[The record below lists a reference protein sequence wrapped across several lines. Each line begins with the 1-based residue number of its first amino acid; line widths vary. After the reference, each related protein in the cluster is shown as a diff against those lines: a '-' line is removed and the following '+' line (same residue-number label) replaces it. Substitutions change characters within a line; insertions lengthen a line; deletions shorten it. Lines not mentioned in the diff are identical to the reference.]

1 LARVTTRIPLFPLGT
16 VLYPGLM
23 LPLHIFEDRYRQLI
37 RELVD
42 APEGAPKQFGVV
54 AIRVG
59 REVGSDGIQALHEI
73 GCVAQL
79 RQVEAYE
86 DGRFDVVTAGTT
98 RFQLRGVDDSRPYLQ
113 GDVDL
118 LEETTGGS
126 TADVLIPGV
135 TRLLGS
141 YQQVLLSAQGRSG
154 ELPELPSDPI
164 VLSFLVAAALVLDLP
179 DKQRLLAAPDAATRL
194 GLELMVL
201 RREVAVIR
209 RLPSMPAVELT
220 RAGYSRN

>member
-1 LARVTTRIPLFPLGT
+1 VTTRIPLFPLGT
-16 VLYPGLM
+16 VLYPGLI
-23 LPLHIFEDRYRQLI
+23 LPLHVFEDRYRELI

-42 APEGAPKQFGVV
+42 APEGSPRQFGVV

-59 REVGSDGIQALHEI
+59 REVGSDGVQALHEI
-73 GCVAQL
+73 GCMAQL
-79 RQVEAYE
+79 RQVEAYD
-86 DGRFDVVTAGTT
+86 DGRFDIVTTGTT
-98 RFQLRGVDDSRPYLQ
+98 RFQVRGVETSRAYLQ
-113 GDVDL
+113 GDVDF
-118 LEETTGGS
+118 LEETGGS
-126 TADVLIPGV
+126 TAQVLVPGV

-141 YQQVLLSAQGRSG
+141 YRQALLAAQGATG

-164 VLSFLVAAALVLDLP
+164 VLSYLVAATLVLDLS

-201 RREVAVIR
+201 RREVAIIR

-220 RAGYSRN
+220 RVGYSRN